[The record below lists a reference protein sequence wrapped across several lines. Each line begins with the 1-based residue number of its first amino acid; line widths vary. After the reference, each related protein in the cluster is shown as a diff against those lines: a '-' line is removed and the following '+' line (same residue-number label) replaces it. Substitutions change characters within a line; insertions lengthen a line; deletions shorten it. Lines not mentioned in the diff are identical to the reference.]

1 MVSSMGTLIP
11 HQFKMRD
18 IAIILLILSFS
29 LTEGKFIEADP
40 TVMKIESL
48 GYLRGKQVQTM
59 GFSKSNGPR
68 NYHHYKNIKFGE
80 ARRFKVTI
88 DYDCIG

>member
-1 MVSSMGTLIP
+1 MGKLFP

-18 IAIILLILSFS
+18 TAIILLILSFS

-40 TVMKIESL
+40 TVMEIEGL

-68 NYHHYKNIKFGE
+68 TYHHYKNIKFGE
-80 ARRFKVTI
+80 ARRFKVKI
-88 DYDCIG
+88 D